1 MFTNHFSQPRTFLL
15 CNSEWKRQSIIF
27 YLCVISSWLPSHC
40 IPDTGHSFYSS
51 KPTWVPL
58 FRPFAFAAAGLTI
71 PLSAQCRFRGLLW
84 HPNFQPL
91 SFTLANFVFFLT
103 LFLTLLYSFNC
114 GQWPSLQGECFKTP
128 LYFVNASIVAPI
140 SLNFTICLFAWL
152 PALLIPL
159 GIPRKRSVSNK

>member
-15 CNSEWKRQSIIF
+15 CTIEWKRQSIIF
-27 YLCVISSWLPSHC
+27 YLCVISSWLPFSL
-40 IPDTGHSFYSS
+40 HSRHKTFF
-51 KPTWVPL
+51 L
-58 FRPFAFAAAGLTI
+58 FAAAGLTI
-71 PLSAQCRFRGLLW
+71 PLLAQYCFRGLLW

-91 SFTLANFVFFLT
+91 LFTLANFVFFLT
-103 LFLTLLYSFNC
+103 LFLKLFYLFNC
-114 GQWPSLQGECFKTP
+114 GQWPSLQAECFKTP